1 MTVRRAGSALP
12 DVESP
17 EAFAAARQTAAIVD
31 LDALSGNIRQVRK
44 ALAPGRE
51 VLAVVKAEAYG
62 HGAVEASRIFRKEG
76 ACLLGVA
83 TAEEAEVL
91 RSVGA
96 KEEDSLLSDA
106 PILLMSAVSPC
117 LAPRVVSLDLETALW
132 NFEQAQAL
140 ASTAAAAGRSVRV
153 HFKVD
158 SGMGRLGLSPGEAAD
173 FIRKVSGLDRIVPV
187 GLMSHLGQADEE
199 EGVPPTLAQFEV
211 VRSLAESLRNEG
223 ILPPLVHTANSAG
236 GLAFLDAPGGLVRC
250 GILLYGC
257 LPRNVRSFSVVP
269 AMSFRSYIL
278 QVKPIAAGAPV
289 GYGATYRR
297 ETPGKIALAAVG
309 YADGYPRLLSNRA
322 DALVGG
328 SRAPVVGRVSMDLIA
343 LDVTHLETVREG
355 EEVVLF
361 GAQNE
366 GRILVEELAD
376 RVDTIPYEILCG
388 VSARVPRLYLKGGR
402 FAGRRM
408 LGGEPKESRL
418 VVEGPA

>member
-1 MTVRRAGSALP
+1 
-12 DVESP
+12 
-17 EAFAAARQTAAIVD
+17 
-31 LDALSGNIRQVRK
+31 
-44 ALAPGRE
+44 
-51 VLAVVKAEAYG
+51 
-62 HGAVEASRIFRKEG
+62 
-76 ACLLGVA
+76 
-83 TAEEAEVL
+83 
-91 RSVGA
+91 
-96 KEEDSLLSDA
+96 
-106 PILLMSAVSPC
+106 
-117 LAPRVVSLDLETALW
+117 LDLETALW

-173 FIRKVSGLDRIVPV
+173 FIRKVSGLGRIVPV

-257 LPRNVRSFSVVP
+257 LPRNVRSFSVAP

-297 ETPGKIALAAVG
+297 EAPGKIALVAVG

>member
-343 LDVTHLETVREG
+343 LDVTHLETVHEG

>member
-12 DVESP
+12 DVEPP
-17 EAFAAARQTAAIVD
+17 EVFPAARQTAAIVD
-31 LDALSGNIRQVRK
+31 LDALSENIRQVRK

-62 HGAVEASRIFRKEG
+62 HGAVEASRVFRKEG

-83 TAEEAEVL
+83 TAEEAQVL
-91 RSVGA
+91 RSAGA
-96 KEEDSLLSDA
+96 KEGDSLLSDA
-106 PILLMSAVSPC
+106 PILLMNAVSPC
-117 LAPRVVSLDLETALW
+117 LAPRVVSLDLETVLW
-132 NFEQAQAL
+132 NFEQAQAQAL
-140 ASTAAAAGRSVRV
+140 ASAAAGRSVRV
-153 HFKVD
+153 YFKVD

-173 FIRKVSGLDRIVPV
+173 FIRKVSGLDRIVPA

-199 EGVPPTLAQFEV
+199 EGAPPTLAQFEV
-211 VRSLAESLRNEG
+211 VRSLAESLRKEG

-257 LPRNVRSFSVVP
+257 LPRNVRGLSVVP

-376 RVDTIPYEILCG
+376 RADTIPYEILCG

-402 FAGRRM
+402 IAGRRV

-418 VVEGPA
+418 AAEGPA

>member
-1 MTVRRAGSALP
+1 MRRAGSALP

-173 FIRKVSGLDRIVPV
+173 FIRKVSGLGRIVPV

-236 GLAFLDAPGGLVRC
+236 GLAFLAAPGGLVRC

-257 LPRNVRSFSVVP
+257 LPRNVRSFSVAP

-343 LDVTHLETVREG
+343 LDVTHLETVHEG